1 MATDS
6 DDWLAEYEKASRENA
21 PSLRLVH
28 EAQWISTAPPADDL
42 VPESMALHG
51 AEPTAVWTYHGLD
64 GAPLGYVARYLEKG
78 KKSYRQWSYGRIE
91 GDKADRWDAKH
102 FSKPRPLFNVHMAVA
117 NPGAQLVFVEGEK
130 CAAAAQAV
138 LTRQVVLTWPGGA
151 NAVKHIDLAPLQ
163 GRLAQ
168 ATPKGRQAYLWP
180 DADDPGRKAMQTIG
194 EVLFIQGY
202 EVMVVEVND
211 RPAGWDCA
219 DAIAEGISLP
229 HFIRDNAK
237 PYLAPRVDSILP
249 EEPPQTP
256 TKIHQE
262 PPEQTGVP
270 EIFLTE
276 EMRLLRGKAGLE
288 PLVPQETW
296 RIDDWVRA
304 GLLLKQSMPV
314 ANVSNISL
322 VLDITHKGEIWYD
335 EFLDQVLT
343 WDADRVH
350 SRQWTD
356 DDDTMMLIHIQRT
369 CGIYMARMSDVGR
382 AVQAFARKDIRNQL
396 QDWLAALEWDGIP
409 RIDNFFHEVC
419 TAPGTPYVSQVSRN
433 FFISL
438 VARAMRPGC
447 KVDNMVVLEG
457 PQGRGKSTMLE
468 ILGGPWY
475 SIMRTSPSSKDFEIT
490 LKGKWLIEIAE
501 MDSFGRSEVATVKR
515 TLSTATDRYRNPYA
529 VHASDHPRRSVFA
542 GSTNQSTWLSDETGA
557 RRFWPITC
565 GPINIRAAREN
576 RQQYFAEAM
585 KAFEDGAT
593 WWEVNAEAA
602 KVETDKRYEEDPWQP
617 HIEEKLLGRLSVS
630 TATLLDALEIPV
642 QFQDKKA
649 QMRVAKVL
657 THLGWAQK
665 PIWDPE
671 TKKTRRV
678 WRVL

>member
-1 MATDS
+1 
-6 DDWLAEYEKASRENA
+6 
-21 PSLRLVH
+21 
-28 EAQWISTAPPADDL
+28 
-42 VPESMALHG
+42 
-51 AEPTAVWTYHGLD
+51 
-64 GAPLGYVARYLEKG
+64 
-78 KKSYRQWSYGRIE
+78 
-91 GDKADRWDAKH
+91 
-102 FSKPRPLFNVHMAVA
+102 
-117 NPGAQLVFVEGEK
+117 
-130 CAAAAQAV
+130 
-138 LTRQVVLTWPGGA
+138 
-151 NAVKHIDLAPLQ
+151 
-163 GRLAQ
+163 
-168 ATPKGRQAYLWP
+168 
-180 DADDPGRKAMQTIG
+180 
-194 EVLFIQGY
+194 
-202 EVMVVEVND
+202 
-211 RPAGWDCA
+211 
-219 DAIAEGISLP
+219 
-229 HFIRDNAK
+229 
-237 PYLAPRVDSILP
+237 
-249 EEPPQTP
+249 
-256 TKIHQE
+256 
-262 PPEQTGVP
+262 
-270 EIFLTE
+270 
-276 EMRLLRGKAGLE
+276 
-288 PLVPQETW
+288 
-296 RIDDWVRA
+296 
-304 GLLLKQSMPV
+304 
-314 ANVSNISL
+314 
-322 VLDITHKGEIWYD
+322 
-335 EFLDQVLT
+335 
-343 WDADRVH
+343 
-350 SRQWTD
+350 
-356 DDDTMMLIHIQRT
+356 
-369 CGIYMARMSDVGR
+369 
-382 AVQAFARKDIRNQL
+382 
-396 QDWLAALEWDGIP
+396 
-409 RIDNFFHEVC
+409 
-419 TAPGTPYVSQVSRN
+419 
-433 FFISL
+433 
-438 VARAMRPGC
+438 MRPGC

-457 PQGRGKSTMLE
+457 PQGRGKSTLLE